1 MGEVLT
7 REQAAARE
15 AHYSAR
21 GLPCSYSL
29 YDAQFV
35 IDATLFGNAARF
47 ANASCAPNLKPVK
60 FSPRAV
66 VGCANMPRVML
77 TATRD
82 IAAGEELAWSYN
94 ASAAQPA
101 EEKVVVRSVYGGRR
115 SRSADADGAAPV
127 GAAAR
132 WAEWAESME
141 AGLEGGA
148 PAARRAAGHRCM
160 CGAVGCRGEL

>member
-1 MGEVLT
+1 MP
-7 REQAAARE
+7 RRAE
-15 AHYSAR
+15 AS
-21 GLPCSYSL
+21 
-29 YDAQFV
+29 
-35 IDATLFGNAARF
+35 
-47 ANASCAPNLKPVK
+47 
-60 FSPRAV
+60 AV
-66 VGCANMPRVML
+66 VGCVNVPRVML

-115 SRSADADGAAPV
+115 ARGADADGGAPV

-132 WAEWAESME
+132 WAEWAESVE

-148 PAARRAAGHRCM
+148 PAARRAAGHRCL